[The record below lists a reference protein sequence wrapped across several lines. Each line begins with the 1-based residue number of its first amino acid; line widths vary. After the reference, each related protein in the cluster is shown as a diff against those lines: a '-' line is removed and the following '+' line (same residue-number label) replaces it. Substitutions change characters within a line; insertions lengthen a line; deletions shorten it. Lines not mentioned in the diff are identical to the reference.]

1 MCSFAVDMAQL
12 LPGVRHW
19 TAVHPEIGWTVSSYA
34 LEEEGV
40 LLNPL
45 LPDGDRSVV
54 ADLEIRAIV
63 LTNRLHLRDSEL
75 LAGDG
80 VVIHVPEAVLWDLGE
95 VRAQL
100 AGYEDGDELPGNL
113 KAYGVGALSDDEFA
127 VFAPAYRALAVADGV
142 IRDGDGPLEAVPDS
156 LMGDDPEADR
166 RGLAQAFTRL
176 CDELD
181 FDHLLLAHGL
191 PVIGNGREQL
201 RQYAVAL

>member
-1 MCSFAVDMAQL
+1 MAQL
-12 LPGVRHW
+12 PPGVRHW
-19 TAVHPEIGWTVSSYA
+19 TAVHPQIHWTVSSYA

-40 LLNPL
+40 LFNPL

-75 LAGDG
+75 LAGDD
-80 VVIHVPEAVLWDLGE
+80 VVIHVPEAGLWDLGE

-100 AGYEDGDELPGNL
+100 AGYKDGDELPGNL
-113 KAYGVGALSDDEFA
+113 KAYEVGALSNDEFA
-127 VFAPAYRALAVADGV
+127 VFAPAHRALAVADGV
-142 IRDGDGPLEAVPDS
+142 IRDADGPLEPVPDD
-156 LMGDDPEADR
+156 LMGDDPAADK
-166 RGLAQAFTRL
+166 RGLAQAFMRL

-191 PVIGNGREQL
+191 PVIGDGREQL
-201 RQYAVAL
+201 RRYAAALHPKRQ

>member
-1 MCSFAVDMAQL
+1 MTQL

-19 TAVHPEIGWTVSSYA
+19 TAVHPAIGWTVSSYA

-45 LPDGDRSVV
+45 LPDGDRGVV

-63 LTNRLHLRDSEL
+63 LTNRLHMRDSEV
-75 LAGDG
+75 LAGDD
-80 VVIHVPEAVLWDLGE
+80 VVIHVPEAGLWDLGG
-95 VRAQL
+95 VHAQL

-113 KAYGVGALSDDEFA
+113 KAYEVGAISDDEFA
-127 VFAPAYRALAVADGV
+127 VFAPAHRALAVADGV
-142 IRDGDGPLEAVPDS
+142 IRDGDGPLKPVPDD
-156 LMGDDPEADR
+156 LMGDDPEADK
-166 RGLAQAFTRL
+166 RGIAQAFARL
-176 CDELD
+176 CDAID

-201 RQYAVAL
+201 LQYAAALRR